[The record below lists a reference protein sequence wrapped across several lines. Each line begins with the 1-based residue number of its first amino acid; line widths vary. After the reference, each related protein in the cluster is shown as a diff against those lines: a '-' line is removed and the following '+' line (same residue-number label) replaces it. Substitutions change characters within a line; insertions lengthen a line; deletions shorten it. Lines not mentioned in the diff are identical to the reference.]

1 MSSVNYHFLVNAL
14 PELAD
19 RATER
24 LAEIRSLIEANL
36 DDASVQA
43 FHYLL
48 YRNDNKNLLKLMRKR
63 DGILPAPTA
72 AHFYEPAV
80 FSFEDLEDMLIS
92 AYEGEAAIPAYM
104 QAFLDEEK
112 HAGWTV
118 RERENRLLHLYYE
131 AGTEYP
137 QEFIRSM
144 FLFKRDLKNI
154 LLALNARAHNFKIT
168 RITLGDYD
176 LSTQV
181 ATSTQPD
188 FGLAGVHEYIPAL
201 MNLLN
206 EGKLLELEKEIDRL
220 LLAHCATLVGEDM
233 FNLNY
238 VLYYFLEL
246 SLAHRWSV
254 LSPEKGARALDE
266 LVADVIRSAARP
278 REGVYA

>member
-24 LAEIRSLIEANL
+24 LSEIRSLIEANL
-36 DDASVQA
+36 DDESLQA

-48 YRNDNKNLLKLMRKR
+48 YRNDNKNLLKLLRKR

-80 FSFEDLEDMLIS
+80 FRFEDLEDLLIS
-92 AYEGEAAIPAYM
+92 AYEGEAAVPGYM
-104 QAFLDEEK
+104 LTFLDEEK

-131 AGTEYP
+131 AGTEFP

-154 LLALNARAHNFKIT
+154 LLALNARSHNFKIT

-176 LSTQV
+176 LTAQL
-181 ATSTQPD
+181 ATSTQAD
-188 FGLAGVHEYIPAL
+188 FGLTGAHEYLP
-201 MNLLN
+201 LLST
-206 EGKLLELEKEIDRL
+206 LLGDGRLIDLEKEIDHL
-220 LLAHCATLVGEDM
+220 LLAHCATLVGENM
-233 FNLNY
+233 FQLNY

-246 SLAHRWSV
+246 SLAHRWAI
-254 LSPEKGARALDE
+254 LSPEKGSRALDE
-266 LVADVIRSAARP
+266 LVEDVIRSAERP
-278 REGVYA
+278 VEGAYA

>member
-1 MSSVNYHFLVNAL
+1 MANVNYHFLVNAL

-19 RATER
+19 HATER
-24 LAEIRSLIEANL
+24 LGEIRSLIEANL
-36 DDASVQA
+36 DDEAVQA

-72 AHFYEPAV
+72 AHFHEPAV

-92 AYEGEAAIPAYM
+92 AYEGEAAIPDYM
-104 QAFLDEEK
+104 LAFIEEEK

-118 RERENRLLHLYYE
+118 RERENRLLQLYYE
-131 AGTEYP
+131 AGTEFP

-176 LSTQV
+176 LTTQV
-181 ATSTQPD
+181 ASSTQPD
-188 FGLAGVHEYIPAL
+188 FGLSGVHEYVPAL

-206 EGKLLELEKEIDRL
+206 AGKLVELEKEIDRL
-220 LLAHCATLVGEDM
+220 LLEHCASLVGEDM

-246 SLAHRWSV
+246 GLAHRWSV

-266 LVADVIRSAARP
+266 LVADVIRSAERP
-278 REGVYA
+278 VEGAFA

>member
-1 MSSVNYHFLVNAL
+1 MTYHFLVNAL
-14 PELAD
+14 PDLTD

-36 DDASVQA
+36 EGEAEQA
-43 FHYLL
+43 FYYLL

-72 AHFYEPAV
+72 MHFYEPAV

-92 AYEGEAAIPAYM
+92 AYEGEAAIPDYM
-104 QAFLDEEK
+104 VAFIDEEK

-118 RERENRLLHLYYE
+118 RERENRLLQLYYE
-131 AGTEYP
+131 AGTEFP

-154 LLALNARAHNFKIT
+154 MLALNARMHNFKIT

-176 LSTQV
+176 LTTQV

-188 FGLAGVHEYIPAL
+188 FGLAGVHEYIPVL
-201 MNLLN
+201 INLLHA
-206 EGKLLELEKEIDRL
+206 GKLVELEKEIDRL
-220 LLAHCATLVGEDM
+220 LLEHCASLVGEKL

-266 LVADVIRSAARP
+266 LVADIIRSAERP
-278 REGVYA
+278 VEGAFA